1 MKSFLRICTILFLSS
16 PAITLAHTGLGER
29 HFADGLIHPFLGV
42 DHLIAMVIVGIWGV
56 LNGHRAWVMPACF
69 ITVLSVGAV
78 AGQSGHTTPGLE
90 TIVAASVV
98 VFGVMLALRPKLG
111 VLTSMILIGV
121 SAYFHG
127 LAHGAEL
134 ATGLNVLAGI
144 ILGSALLHTLGIII
158 AMRFLMKRPE
168 FSQRLGKT
176 VALLGSYLVLSSII

>member
-1 MKSFLRICTILFLSS
+1 MKSILRISTILFLSC
-16 PAITLAHTGLGER
+16 PAITLAHTGLGEH
-29 HFADGLIHPFLGV
+29 HFADGLVHPFLGV
-42 DHLIAMVIVGIWGV
+42 DHLMAMVVVGIWGV
-56 LNGHRAWVMPACF
+56 LNGHRVWVMPVCF
-69 ITVLSVGAV
+69 ITFLGVGAV
-78 AGQSGHTTPGLE
+78 AGQSGYTAPALE
-90 TIVAASVV
+90 TIIAASVV
-98 VFGVMLALRPKLG
+98 AFGLMLALRLKPG
-111 VLTSMILIGV
+111 VLTTMSLIGA

-134 ATGLNVLAGI
+134 STGLNVLAGI